1 MSQETPAPTLQE
13 LPDQRGRGHCVAM
26 RMILP
31 ADVNV
36 HGTVFGGAILSEYDL
51 AGATAVRSFLGLSRI
66 TTRHLEISFTK
77 ALYPGDV
84 FTIYARLERLG
95 ETSVTVHLEG
105 WRTSAENED
114 ERFSEV
120 KVIFVYINE
129 RGQPMRIPEWA
140 RERAEG
146 FRCSP

>member
-1 MSQETPAPTLQE
+1 MSAPSPPPNTGE
-13 LPDQRGRGHCVAM
+13 LGEARASRGRCVAM

-51 AGATAVRSFLGLSRI
+51 AGATAVRTFLGLSRI

-77 ALYPGDV
+77 PLYPGDV

-95 ETSVTVHLEG
+95 ETSVTLHLEG
-105 WRTSAENED
+105 WRTSPDNED
-114 ERFSEV
+114 ERFSQV
-120 KVIFVYINE
+120 KVVFVYINE
-129 RGQPMRIPEWA
+129 RGAPMRIPEWA
-140 RERAEG
+140 RERAELL
-146 FRCSP
+146 S

>member
-1 MSQETPAPTLQE
+1 MTTSPPPIDPERAA
-13 LPDQRGRGHCVAM
+13 RGHCVAM

-51 AGATAVRSFLGLSRI
+51 AGATAVRTFLGLSRI

-77 ALYPGDV
+77 PLYPGDV

-95 ETSVTVHLEG
+95 ETSVTVQLEG

-114 ERFSEV
+114 ERFSQV
-120 KVIFVYINE
+120 KVVFVYINE
-129 RGQPMRIPEWA
+129 RGATMRIPEWA
-140 RERAEG
+140 RERAAL
-146 FRCSP
+146 FS